1 MAPIVE
7 KFKSFMDRPEDVAR
21 GILEQLDSDRLI
33 IFPTGKPA
41 RAYEKQ
47 KDI

>member
-1 MAPIVE
+1 MAPVVE

-21 GILEQLDSDRLI
+21 GILEQLDSERLI
-33 IFPTGKPA
+33 VFPTVKPA